1 MVMAVL
7 EERMDAMNERY
18 DRGWKHL
25 EARMGED
32 RAKLEAKIGED
43 YAKRDAEF
51 SKLRED
57 IAKRD
62 TANTR
67 WLIGIITAATAI
79 IIAVMAV
86 LLSTT

>member
-1 MVMAVL
+1 MPEPKNWEHLRVKVAVM
-7 EERMDAMNERY
+7 EERMETMNERY
-18 DRGWKHL
+18 DKGWAL
-25 EARMGED
+25 
-32 RAKLEAKIGED
+32 
-43 YAKRDAEF
+43 
-51 SKLRED
+51 LRED

-86 LLSTT
+86 LLSNT